1 MSASAQFEMD
11 LQQLVEAVSKH
22 IPASRMKD
30 VKTAVR
36 VLAKALG
43 FTSPG
48 LCPPAAY
55 NQPIDKL
62 YELLDQAQVA
72 KGDITKRNTKNNIS
86 LLFRTATKHQLFSNP
101 KAVQKAPGRPKPKHD
116 WRKRTKRKGAEAST
130 HQYYYLRKD
139 EWPSH
144 LMKEYEALVLWA
156 VSPMVKGRP
165 ADQKK
170 RASTIKLYKQGF
182 SAFFGFLHHVQNVEL
197 KELRFNFVFDFDKLK
212 AFVDWHVNVLHD
224 RVTQFIV
231 MYVGRVA
238 TLLRQYRPD
247 PTTLELVKTLKRELG
262 KPKKHYNKREVWVPL
277 TDLDA
282 IGQALWPTRMPTGS
296 LCTGKGYARAA
307 CMSLI
312 IRLLCRRPFRQ
323 RNVRE
328 MQIDE
333 NVYKTTEGSWMI
345 RFVGEALKIEQKNG
359 QENDFEL
366 PFPTDLVPQ
375 LETFLSTWRPLLG
388 GSSRH
393 LFLNIDGKPFYSES
407 TFNAAFGR
415 PIYSHTGKRFH
426 PHLVRTVWATEYIKE
441 THDFYGAAIMLNDT
455 LDAVIKNYAEVLDE
469 GTARKADEWL
479 QSKISAKTQS
489 HAENGSKE
497 DLPLVIRDVLSVLT
511 TDHQIGGL
519 FHQNPDLSNKLREAL
534 KLVLNS
540 NPNTHPWPVSTPPLS
555 KFI

>member
-11 LQQLVEAVSKH
+11 LQQLVEAASTH

-55 NQPIDKL
+55 NQPMDKL
-62 YELLDQAQVA
+62 YELLDRAQAE

-86 LLFRTATKHQLFSNP
+86 LLFRTATEHQLLSNA
-101 KAVQKAPGRPKPKHD
+101 KAAQKSPGRAKPKFD
-116 WRKRTKRKGAEAST
+116 WRKRTKRKGAEASK
-130 HQYYYLRKD
+130 HRQYYLREA

-144 LMKEYEALVLWA
+144 LTKEFEVLVRWA
-156 VSPMVKGRP
+156 TSPMVEGRR

-170 RASTIKLYKQGF
+170 RASTIKMYKQGF
-182 SAFFGFLHHVQNVEL
+182 NAFFGFLHHEQKVPLE
-197 KELRFNFVFDFDKLK
+197 ELRFDFVFDFDKLK
-212 AFVDWHVNVLHD
+212 AFVTWHVNVLHD

-238 TLLRQYRPD
+238 TLLRQYQPD
-247 PTTLELVKTLKRELG
+247 PTTLELVKPLKQSLG
-262 KPKKHYNKREVWVPL
+262 KPNKHYNKREVWVPL

-282 IGQALWPTRMPTGS
+282 IGQALWPTRMPIGS

-328 MQIDE
+328 MKIDD
-333 NVYKTTEGSWMI
+333 NIYKNEEGSWMI
-345 RFVGEALKIEQKNG
+345 SFSGEGLKIEQKQG
-359 QENDFEL
+359 KENHFEL

-375 LETFLSTWRPLLG
+375 LETYLSTWRPLLC
-388 GSSRH
+388 GSSPH
-393 LFLNIDGKPFYSES
+393 LFLNIDGKPYNHES
-407 TFNAAFGR
+407 TFNEAFGR

-479 QSKISAKTQS
+479 QSKISAQNRS
-489 HAENGSKE
+489 DAANGSKE
-497 DLPLVIRDVLSVLT
+497 DLPLAIRDVLSVLT
-511 TDHQIGGL
+511 TDDQIGAL
-519 FHQNPDLSNKLREAL
+519 LHQNPDLSNKLLDAL
-534 KLVLNS
+534 KLVLNPK
-540 NPNTHPWPVSTPPLS
+540 PNTHPRPVSTPPLS

>member
-1 MSASAQFEMD
+1 MSASAQFERD
-11 LQQLVEAVSKH
+11 LQQLAEDASKH

-62 YELLDQAQVA
+62 YELLEQAQA
-72 KGDITKRNTKNNIS
+72 EKGDITKRNTKNNVS
-86 LLFRTATKHQLFSNP
+86 LLFRTATKHQLLSST
-101 KAVQKAPGRPKPKHD
+101 KATQKSPGRAKPKFD
-116 WRKRTKRKGAEAST
+116 WRKRTKRKGAEASKH
-130 HQYYYLRKD
+130 HQYYLRKK

-144 LMKEYEALVLWA
+144 LTKEFEALGRWA
-156 VSPMVKGRP
+156 ISPMVEGRP
-165 ADQKK
+165 ANQKK

-182 SAFFGFLHHVQNVEL
+182 DAYFGFLHHKQNVPMEEL
-197 KELRFNFVFDFDKLK
+197 CFNLVFDIGKLK

-238 TLLRQYRPD
+238 TLLRQYQPD
-247 PTTLELVKTLKRELG
+247 PTTLELVKALKRELG
-262 KPKKHYNKREVWVPL
+262 KPNKHYNKREVWVSL
-277 TDLDA
+277 TELDA
-282 IGQALWPTRMPTGS
+282 IGQALWPTRMPTGTQ
-296 LCTGKGYARAA
+296 CNGKGYARAA

-328 MQIDE
+328 MKIDE
-333 NVYKTTEGSWMI
+333 NIYKNTEGSWTI
-345 RFVGEALKIEQKNG
+345 SFVGEALKIGQKEG
-359 QENDFEL
+359 KVNDFKL
-366 PFPTDLVPQ
+366 PFPTELVPQ
-375 LETFLSTWRPLLG
+375 LETYLLTWRPLLG
-388 GSSRH
+388 GSFPH
-393 LFLNIDGKPFYSES
+393 LFLNRRGKPFNSENE
-407 TFNAAFGR
+407 FNDAFGR

-455 LDAVIKNYAEVLDE
+455 LDAVIKNYADVLDE

-479 QSKISAKTQS
+479 QSKVSAKTQS
-489 HAENGSKE
+489 HAEHGSKE
-497 DLPLVIRDVLSVLT
+497 DLPLAIREVLSILAS
-511 TDHQIGGL
+511 DNQIGAL
-519 FHQNPDLSNKLREAL
+519 LQQSPDLHNKLLDAL
-534 KLVLNS
+534 KQVLNS
-540 NPNTHPWPVSTPPLS
+540 KPNTHPRPVSSPPLS